1 MRTSILKTYAIL
13 RAKVLFRFFVKYALL
28 ITFLTQPIEACK
40 LWAVCTS
47 SGTTFSNLSEESSSM
62 IQNELNSFYY
72 QSAMMLDGWSIL
84 GYQDSANQ
92 ETISICRSPNTA
104 PNDSSL
110 YWETVENLMSNER
123 GFIGMGHLRVATSGS
138 NSIPNPH
145 PWIFQNEDTVFSL
158 MHNGTV
164 NKDLLLNLI
173 TDSGTD
179 SSWIETHPPQ
189 TFGGGQWSESGWES
203 VVDSELILLHV
214 MKKINL
220 LGDNIEGFKAGVSD
234 LVNAGVNAGQLN
246 LIFSDGY
253 SLLVFGGASG
263 LFVNEHSEFT
273 AVMTQPTD
281 DQYHHWQSIA
291 NEELIYI
298 DPDTLLRLRN
308 FIINDLDDNPEIPP
322 TKFQI
327 SKAYPN
333 PFNSSINFK
342 LNGYGNEEVSISIY
356 SIMGTM
362 VDQFYV
368 LTSLSESQIVQWNPD
383 SRLASGTYFINV
395 AAGTFQ
401 ETQKILFIK

>member
-1 MRTSILKTYAIL
+1 MRISILKTCAIL
-13 RAKVLFRFFVKYALL
+13 RAKVLFRFLVKYALL

-84 GYQDSANQ
+84 GYQDSAHQ
-92 ETISICRSPNTA
+92 ETTSICRSPNTA

-123 GFIGMGHLRVATSGS
+123 GIIGMGHLRVATSGS

-220 LGDNIEGFKAGVSD
+220 LGDCIEGFKAGISD

-333 PFNSSINFK
+333 PFNGSVNFK
-342 LNGYGNEEVSISIY
+342 LNGFGNEEVSISIY

-368 LTSLSESQIVQWNPD
+368 LTSLSEGQIVQWNPD

>member
-1 MRTSILKTYAIL
+1 MRISILKTYAIL
-13 RAKVLFRFFVKYALL
+13 RAKVLFRFLVKYALL

-84 GYQDSANQ
+84 GYQDSAHQ
-92 ETISICRSPNTA
+92 ETTSICRSPYTA

-123 GFIGMGHLRVATSGS
+123 GIIGMGHLRVATSGS

-298 DPDTLLRLRN
+298 DPDTLLRFRN

-342 LNGYGNEEVSISIY
+342 LNGYGNEEFSISIY

-368 LTSLSESQIVQWNPD
+368 LTSLSEGQIVQWNPD

>member
-1 MRTSILKTYAIL
+1 MRISILKTCAIL
-13 RAKVLFRFFVKYALL
+13 RAKVLFRFLVKYALL

-84 GYQDSANQ
+84 GYQDSAHQ
-92 ETISICRSPNTA
+92 ETTSICRSPNTA

-123 GFIGMGHLRVATSGS
+123 GIIGMGHLRVATSGS

-327 SKAYPN
+327 SNAYPN

-368 LTSLSESQIVQWNPD
+368 LTSLSEGQIVQWNPD

>member
-1 MRTSILKTYAIL
+1 MRISILKTCAIL
-13 RAKVLFRFFVKYALL
+13 RAKVLFRFLVKYALL

-62 IQNELNSFYY
+62 IQNELTSFYY

-84 GYQDSANQ
+84 GYQDSAHQ
-92 ETISICRSPNTA
+92 ETTSICRSPNTA

-123 GFIGMGHLRVATSGS
+123 GIIGMGHLRVATSGS

-164 NKDLLLNLI
+164 NKDLILNLI

-281 DQYHHWQSIA
+281 DQYHDWQSIA

-383 SRLASGTYFINV
+383 SRLASGTYFMNV

>member
-1 MRTSILKTYAIL
+1 MRISILKTCAIL
-13 RAKVLFRFFVKYALL
+13 RAKVLFRFLVKYALL

-84 GYQDSANQ
+84 GYQDSAHQ
-92 ETISICRSPNTA
+92 ETTSICRSPNTA

-123 GFIGMGHLRVATSGS
+123 GIIGMGHLRVATSGS

-189 TFGGGQWSESGWES
+189 TFGGGQWNESGWES

-368 LTSLSESQIVQWNPD
+368 LTSLSEGQIVQWNPD

>member
-1 MRTSILKTYAIL
+1 MRISILKICANF
-13 RAKVLFRFFVKYALL
+13 RAEVPIQFLIRYSLL

-47 SGTTFSNLSEESSSM
+47 SGTTFSNLSEEGSSM

-84 GYQDSANQ
+84 GYQDSAHK
-92 ETISICRSPNTA
+92 ETTSICRSPNTA

-123 GFIGMGHLRVATSGS
+123 GIIGMGHLRVATSGS

-145 PWIFQNEDTVFSL
+145 PWIFQNDDTIFSL

-189 TFGGGQWSESGWES
+189 TFGGGQWNQSGWES

-214 MKKINL
+214 MKKINM

-253 SLLVFGGASG
+253 SLLVFGGANG

-273 AVMTQPTD
+273 AVMTQPID
-281 DQYHHWQSIA
+281 DQYHHWQGIA

-342 LNGYGNEEVSISIY
+342 LNGYGNEEVSVSIY
-356 SIMGTM
+356 SIMGTI

-368 LTSLSESQIVQWNPD
+368 LTSLSEAQIVQWNPD

>member
-1 MRTSILKTYAIL
+1 MRISIPKTCAIL
-13 RAKVLFRFFVKYALL
+13 RAECLFRFFIRYALL

-47 SGTTFSNLSEESSSM
+47 SGITFSNLSEESSSM
-62 IQNELNSFYY
+62 IQSELNSFYH
-72 QSAMMLDGWSIL
+72 QSAMMLDGWSVL
-84 GYQDSANQ
+84 GYQDSSHQ

-104 PNDSSL
+104 PNDSLL

-123 GFIGMGHLRVATSGS
+123 GTIGMGHLRIATSGS
-138 NSIPNPH
+138 TSIPNPH
-145 PWIFQNEDTVFSL
+145 PWIFQDEDTFFSL

-164 NKDLLLNLI
+164 NKYLLLNLL

-179 SSWIETHPPQ
+179 SSWIKTYPPQ

-203 VVDSELILLHV
+203 VVDSELILLHI

-220 LGDNIEGFKAGVSD
+220 LGDNIEGFKAAVSD
-234 LVNAGVNAGQLN
+234 LVNSGVNAGQLN
-246 LIFSDGY
+246 LIFSDG
-253 SLLVFGGASG
+253 SFLLVFGGASG
-263 LFVNEHSEFT
+263 LFVNEHLEFT
-273 AVMTQPTD
+273 AVMTQPSD
-281 DQYHHWQSIA
+281 DPYHQWESIA

-298 DPDTLLRLRN
+298 DPDTLLRFNN
-308 FIINDLDDNPEIPP
+308 FIINDLDDNPEIAI

-333 PFNSSINFK
+333 PFNSSVNFK
-342 LNGYGNEEVSISIY
+342 LNNYINVEVSISIY

-362 VDQFYV
+362 IDQLYA
-368 LTSLSESQIVQWNPD
+368 LPPLSSGHTVQWNPD
-383 SRLASGTYFINV
+383 PRLASGTYFVNV
-395 AAGTFQ
+395 VMGPFQ

>member
-1 MRTSILKTYAIL
+1 MRISVSKICAIL
-13 RAKVLFRFFVKYALL
+13 RAEGFSRFLLRCTLL
-28 ITFLTQPIEACK
+28 ITFLTQSIEACK
-40 LWAVCTS
+40 LWAVCTT
-47 SGTTFSNLSEESSSM
+47 SGITFSNLSEESSSM
-62 IQNELNSFYY
+62 IQSELTSFYH

-84 GYQDSANQ
+84 GYQDSSHQ

-104 PNDSSL
+104 PDDSSL
-110 YWETVENLMSNER
+110 YWETVENLMSNE
-123 GFIGMGHLRVATSGS
+123 GGIIGMGHLRVATSGS

-145 PWIFQNEDTVFSL
+145 PWIFQSEDTVFSL

-173 TDSGTD
+173 TDSGVD
-179 SSWIETHPPQ
+179 SSWLEAHPLQ
-189 TFGGGQWSESGWES
+189 TFGGGHWSESGWES
-203 VVDSELILLHV
+203 VVDSELILMLV
-214 MKKINL
+214 MKKINF
-220 LGDNIEGFKAGVSD
+220 LGNYIEGFKAAVSD

-246 LIFSDGY
+246 LIFSNGY

-273 AVMTQPTD
+273 AVMTQPTE
-281 DQYHHWQSIA
+281 DQYHQWQSIA

-298 DPDTLLRLRN
+298 DPDTLLRFRN
-308 FIINDLDDNPEIPP
+308 FIINDLDDAPIIPP

-333 PFNSSINFK
+333 PFNGSVSFK
-342 LNGYGNEEVSISIY
+342 LNGYSTRKVSISIY

-362 VDQFYV
+362 VDQFYI
-368 LTSLSESQIVQWNPD
+368 LRPFFDGEIVQWNPD
-383 SRLASGTYFINV
+383 ARLASGTYFIKV
-395 AAGTFQ
+395 VTGTFQ

>member
-1 MRTSILKTYAIL
+1 MQISVIKICAIL
-13 RAKVLFRFFVKYALL
+13 RVEGLSRFLLRCALL

-62 IQNELNSFYY
+62 IQNELNSFYH

-84 GYQDSANQ
+84 GYQDSSHQ

-104 PNDSSL
+104 PDDSLL
-110 YWETVENLMSNER
+110 YWETVDNLMSNE
-123 GFIGMGHLRVATSGS
+123 GGIIGMGHLRVATSGS

-145 PWIFQNEDTVFSL
+145 PWIFQSQDTVFSL

-173 TDSGTD
+173 TDSGVD
-179 SSWIETHPPQ
+179 SSWLEAHPPQ
-189 TFGGGQWSESGWES
+189 TFGGGHWSESGWES

-273 AVMTQPTD
+273 AVMTQPTE
-281 DQYHHWQSIA
+281 DQYHQWQSIA

-298 DPDTLLRLRN
+298 DPDTLLSFRN
-308 FIINDLDDNPEIPP
+308 FIINDLDDAPIIPP

-327 SKAYPN
+327 SNAYPN
-333 PFNSSINFK
+333 PFNGSVSFK
-342 LNGYGNEEVSISIY
+342 LNGYSTGKVSISIY
-356 SIMGTM
+356 SILGTM

-368 LTSLSESQIVQWNPD
+368 LTPFSDGEIVQWNPD
-383 SRLASGTYFINV
+383 SRLSSGTYFINV
-395 AAGTFQ
+395 VMGTFQ

>member
-84 GYQDSANQ
+84 GYQDSAHQ
-92 ETISICRSPNTA
+92 QTTSICRSPYTA

-123 GFIGMGHLRVATSGS
+123 GIIGMGHLRVATSGS

-281 DQYHHWQSIA
+281 DQYHDWQSIA

-342 LNGYGNEEVSISIY
+342 LNGYGNEEFSISIY

-368 LTSLSESQIVQWNPD
+368 LTSLSEGQIVQWNPD
-383 SRLASGTYFINV
+383 LRLASGTYFMNV
-395 AAGTFQ
+395 AAGNFQ

>member
-1 MRTSILKTYAIL
+1 MQISVVKTCATL
-13 RAKVLFRFFVKYALL
+13 RAKVLFRFLVRYALL

-47 SGTTFSNLSEESSSM
+47 AGTTFSNLSEESSSM

-84 GYQDSANQ
+84 GYQDSAHQ
-92 ETISICRSPNTA
+92 ETTSICRSPSTA

-123 GFIGMGHLRVATSGS
+123 GIIGMGHLRVATSGS

-145 PWIFQNEDTVFSL
+145 PWIFQNEDKVFSL

-189 TFGGGQWSESGWES
+189 TFGGGHWNESGWES

-246 LIFSDGY
+246 LIFSDGNT
-253 SLLVFGGASG
+253 LLVFGGASG

-281 DQYHHWQSIA
+281 C
-291 NEELIYI
+291 
-298 DPDTLLRLRN
+298 LLYTSPSPR
-308 FIINDLDDNPEIPP
+308 DLSTSRMP
-322 TKFQI
+322 
-327 SKAYPN
+327 
-333 PFNSSINFK
+333 SS
-342 LNGYGNEEVSISIY
+342 
-356 SIMGTM
+356 
-362 VDQFYV
+362 
-368 LTSLSESQIVQWNPD
+368 
-383 SRLASGTYFINV
+383 A
-395 AAGTFQ
+395 
-401 ETQKILFIK
+401 

>member
-1 MRTSILKTYAIL
+1 MRISILKTCAIL
-13 RAKVLFRFFVKYALL
+13 RAKVLFRFLVKYALL

-84 GYQDSANQ
+84 GYQDSAHQ
-92 ETISICRSPNTA
+92 ETTSICRSPNTA

-123 GFIGMGHLRVATSGS
+123 GIIGMGHLRVATSGS

-333 PFNSSINFK
+333 PFNGSVNFK
-342 LNGYGNEEVSISIY
+342 LNGFGNEEVSISIY

-368 LTSLSESQIVQWNPD
+368 LTSLSEGQIVQWNPD

-395 AAGTFQ
+395 SAGNFQ

>member
-1 MRTSILKTYAIL
+1 
-13 RAKVLFRFFVKYALL
+13 
-28 ITFLTQPIEACK
+28 
-40 LWAVCTS
+40 
-47 SGTTFSNLSEESSSM
+47 
-62 IQNELNSFYY
+62 
-72 QSAMMLDGWSIL
+72 MLDGWSIL
-84 GYQDSANQ
+84 GYQDSSHQ

-110 YWETVENLMSNER
+110 YWGTVENLMSNER
-123 GFIGMGHLRVATSGS
+123 GVIGMGHLRVATSGS

-145 PWIFQNEDTVFSL
+145 PWIFQNEGTVFSL

-173 TDSGTD
+173 TDSGVD
-179 SSWIETHPPQ
+179 SSWLEAYPPQ
-189 TFGGGQWSESGWES
+189 TFGGGHWSDSGWES

-220 LGDNIEGFKAGVSD
+220 LGDNIEGFKAAVSD
-234 LVNAGVNAGQLN
+234 LVNSGVNAGQLN
-246 LIFSDGY
+246 LIFSDGN

-263 LFVNEHSEFT
+263 LFVSEHSEFT
-273 AVMTQPTD
+273 AIMTQPTD
-281 DQYHHWQSIA
+281 DQYHDWQGIA

-298 DPDTLLRLRN
+298 DPDTLLRYRN

-322 TKFQI
+322 IKFQI

-333 PFNSSINFK
+333 PFNSSVNFK
-342 LNGYGNEEVSISIY
+342 LNGYSYAKVSISIY

-368 LTSLSESQIVQWNPD
+368 LAPFSDGQIVRWNPD
-383 SRLASGTYFINV
+383 SRLASGTYFVNV
-395 AAGTFQ
+395 VMGTFQ

>member
-1 MRTSILKTYAIL
+1 MQISVTKICVIL
-13 RAKVLFRFFVKYALL
+13 RVEGLSRSFLRCALL

-84 GYQDSANQ
+84 GYQDSAHQ

-104 PNDSSL
+104 PNDSLL

-123 GFIGMGHLRVATSGS
+123 GIIGMGHLRVATSGS
-138 NSIPNPH
+138 ISIPNPH

-179 SSWIETHPPQ
+179 TSWIETNPPQ

-203 VVDSELILLHV
+203 VVDSELILLYV

-220 LGDNIEGFKAGVSD
+220 VGDIIEGFKAAVSD
-234 LVNAGVNAGQLN
+234 LVNSGVNARQLN
-246 LIFSDGY
+246 LIFSDGQ

-281 DQYHHWQSIA
+281 DQYHEWQSLA

-298 DPDTLLRLRN
+298 DPDTLLRFRN
-308 FIINDLDDNPEIPP
+308 FIIDDLDDNPEIPP
-322 TKFQI
+322 TKFQL

-342 LNGYGNEEVSISIY
+342 LNGYSNGEVSVSIY
-356 SIMGTM
+356 SIMGKI

-368 LTSLSESQIVQWNPD
+368 SAPLFEGQIIQWNPD
-383 SRLASGTYFINV
+383 SRLASGTYFVNIIM
-395 AAGTFQ
+395 GTFQ

>member
-1 MRTSILKTYAIL
+1 MQISLLKTCAIL
-13 RAKVLFRFFVKYALL
+13 RGKVLFRFLVRYALL

-62 IQNELNSFYY
+62 IQNELTSFYY

-84 GYQDSANQ
+84 GYQDSSHQ

-123 GFIGMGHLRVATSGS
+123 GIIGMGHLRVATSGS

-145 PWIFQNEDTVFSL
+145 PWIFQNEDKVFSL

-164 NKDLLLNLI
+164 NKDLILNLI

-220 LGDNIEGFKAGVSD
+220 LGDCIEGFKAGISD

-246 LIFSDGY
+246 LIFSDGN

-273 AVMTQPTD
+273 AIMTQPTD

-308 FIINDLDDNPEIPP
+308 FIINDLDDNPEISP

-327 SKAYPN
+327 SKAFPN

-342 LNGYGNEEVSISIY
+342 LNGYGNEKVSISIY
-356 SIMGTM
+356 SIMGAM

-368 LTSLSESQIVQWNPD
+368 LTSLSEGQIVQWNPD

>member
-1 MRTSILKTYAIL
+1 MRISFLKTCAIL
-13 RAKVLFRFFVKYALL
+13 RAKVLFRFLVKYALL

-40 LWAVCTS
+40 LWAVCIST
-47 SGTTFSNLSEESSSM
+47 GTTFNNLSEESSSM

-84 GYQDSANQ
+84 AYQDSAHQ
-92 ETISICRSPNTA
+92 ETTSICRSPNTA

-123 GFIGMGHLRVATSGS
+123 GIIGMGHLRVATSGS

-164 NKDLLLNLI
+164 NKDLLLNLS

-220 LGDNIEGFKAGVSD
+220 LGDYIEGFKAGISD

-281 DQYHHWQSIA
+281 DQYHDWQSIA

-333 PFNSSINFK
+333 PFNGSVNFK
-342 LNGYGNEEVSISIY
+342 LNGFGNEEVSISIY

-368 LTSLSESQIVQWNPD
+368 LTSLSEGQIVQWNPD

>member
-1 MRTSILKTYAIL
+1 MRISISKIYAIL
-13 RAKVLFRFFVKYALL
+13 RAEGFLRFLLRFTLL
-28 ITFLTQPIEACK
+28 ITFLIQPIEACK

-47 SGTTFSNLSEESSSM
+47 SGITFSNLSEESSSM
-62 IQNELNSFYY
+62 VQSELNSFYH

-84 GYQDSANQ
+84 GYQDSAQQ
-92 ETISICRSPNTA
+92 ETTSVCRSPNTA

-110 YWETVENLMSNER
+110 YWETIENLMSNER
-123 GFIGMGHLRVATSGS
+123 AIIGMGHLRVATSGS

-145 PWIFQNEDTVFSL
+145 PWIFLKEDTVFSL

-164 NKDLLLNLI
+164 NKDLLLSLI

-179 SSWIETHPPQ
+179 FSWIETHSPQ
-189 TFGGGQWSESGWES
+189 TFGSGHWSEGGWES

-220 LGDNIEGFKAGVSD
+220 LGDKIEGFKSAVSD
-234 LVNAGVNAGQLN
+234 LVNAGVNASQLN

-253 SLLVFGGASG
+253 SLFVFGGSYS

-281 DQYHHWQSIA
+281 DQYHQWQSIA

-298 DPDTLLRLRN
+298 DPDTLLRFRN

-322 TKFQI
+322 TIFQI

-333 PFNSSINFK
+333 PFNGSTNFK
-342 LNGYGNEEVSISIY
+342 LNGYSNGEVSISIY
-356 SIMGTM
+356 STMGTL

-368 LTSLSESQIVQWNPD
+368 LTPFSNGQIVQWNPD
-383 SRLASGTYFINV
+383 LRLASGTYFV
-395 AAGTFQ
+395 SVVMGTFQ

>member
-1 MRTSILKTYAIL
+1 MQISILKTYAIL
-13 RAKVLFRFFVKYALL
+13 RAKVLFRFLVRYALL

-72 QSAMMLDGWSIL
+72 QSEMMLDGWSIL
-84 GYQDSANQ
+84 GYQDSAHQ
-92 ETISICRSPNTA
+92 ETTSICRSPNTA

-123 GFIGMGHLRVATSGS
+123 GIIGMGHLRVATSGS

-189 TFGGGQWSESGWES
+189 TFGGGQWNESGWES

-298 DPDTLLRLRN
+298 DPDTLLRFRN

-368 LTSLSESQIVQWNPD
+368 LTSLSEGQIVQWNPD
-383 SRLASGTYFINV
+383 LRLASGTYFMNV
-395 AAGTFQ
+395 AAGNFQ

>member
-1 MRTSILKTYAIL
+1 MRISILKTCAIL
-13 RAKVLFRFFVKYALL
+13 RAKVLFRFLVKYALL

-62 IQNELNSFYY
+62 IQNELTSFYY

-84 GYQDSANQ
+84 GYQDSAHQ
-92 ETISICRSPNTA
+92 ETTSICRSPNTA

-123 GFIGMGHLRVATSGS
+123 GIIGMGHLRVATSGS

-189 TFGGGQWSESGWES
+189 TFGGGQWNESGWES

-333 PFNSSINFK
+333 PFNGSINFK
-342 LNGYGNEEVSISIY
+342 LDGYGNEEVSISIY

-368 LTSLSESQIVQWNPD
+368 LTSLSEGQIVQWNPD
-383 SRLASGTYFINV
+383 SRLASGTYFISV

>member
-84 GYQDSANQ
+84 GYQDSAHQ
-92 ETISICRSPNTA
+92 ETTSICRSPNTA

-123 GFIGMGHLRVATSGS
+123 GIIGMGHLRVATSGS

-145 PWIFQNEDTVFSL
+145 PWIFQNEDKVFSL

-164 NKDLLLNLI
+164 NKDLILNLI

-342 LNGYGNEEVSISIY
+342 LNGYGNEEFSISIY

-368 LTSLSESQIVQWNPD
+368 LTSLSEGQIVQWNPD

>member
-1 MRTSILKTYAIL
+1 
-13 RAKVLFRFFVKYALL
+13 
-28 ITFLTQPIEACK
+28 
-40 LWAVCTS
+40 
-47 SGTTFSNLSEESSSM
+47 
-62 IQNELNSFYY
+62 
-72 QSAMMLDGWSIL
+72 
-84 GYQDSANQ
+84 
-92 ETISICRSPNTA
+92 
-104 PNDSSL
+104 
-110 YWETVENLMSNER
+110 
-123 GFIGMGHLRVATSGS
+123 
-138 NSIPNPH
+138 
-145 PWIFQNEDTVFSL
+145 

-281 DQYHHWQSIA
+281 DQYHDWQSIA

-368 LTSLSESQIVQWNPD
+368 LTSLSEGQIVQWNPD

>member
-1 MRTSILKTYAIL
+1 
-13 RAKVLFRFFVKYALL
+13 
-28 ITFLTQPIEACK
+28 
-40 LWAVCTS
+40 
-47 SGTTFSNLSEESSSM
+47 M
-62 IQNELNSFYY
+62 IQSELNSFYH

-84 GYQDSANQ
+84 GYQDSSHQ
-92 ETISICRSPNTA
+92 GTISICRSPNTA

-123 GFIGMGHLRVATSGS
+123 GIIGMGHLRVATSGS

-145 PWIFQNEDTVFSL
+145 PWIFQNEYTVFSL

-298 DPDTLLRLRN
+298 DPDTLLRFRN

-342 LNGYGNEEVSISIY
+342 LNGYGNEEFSISIY

-368 LTSLSESQIVQWNPD
+368 LTSLSEGQIVQWNPD

-395 AAGTFQ
+395 AAGNFQ

>member
-1 MRTSILKTYAIL
+1 MRISILKTYAIL
-13 RAKVLFRFFVKYALL
+13 RAKVLFRFLVKYALL

-40 LWAVCTS
+40 LWAVCIS

-84 GYQDSANQ
+84 GYQDSAHQ
-92 ETISICRSPNTA
+92 QTTSICRSPYTA

-123 GFIGMGHLRVATSGS
+123 GIIGMGHLRVATSGS

-145 PWIFQNEDTVFSL
+145 PWIFQNEDKVFSL

-298 DPDTLLRLRN
+298 DPDTLLRFRN

-342 LNGYGNEEVSISIY
+342 LNGYGNEEFSISIY

-368 LTSLSESQIVQWNPD
+368 LTSLSEGQIVQWNPD

-395 AAGTFQ
+395 AAGNFQ

>member
-1 MRTSILKTYAIL
+1 MQISISKMYAIFM
-13 RAKVLFRFFVKYALL
+13 AEGLFRFFLRFTLL
-28 ITFLTQPIEACK
+28 ITFLIQPIEACK
-40 LWAVCTS
+40 LWAICTS
-47 SGTTFSNLSEESSSM
+47 SGITFSSLSEESSAMVQS
-62 IQNELNSFYY
+62 ELNSFYH

-84 GYQDSANQ
+84 GYQDSAQ
-92 ETISICRSPNTA
+92 HETTSICRSPNTA

-123 GFIGMGHLRVATSGS
+123 GIIGMGHLRVATSGS

-145 PWIFQNEDTVFSL
+145 PWIFLEEDTVFSL

-189 TFGGGQWSESGWES
+189 TFGGGHWNEGGWES

-220 LGDNIEGFKAGVSD
+220 LGDNIEGFKAAVSD

-246 LIFSDGY
+246 LIFSDGF
-253 SLLVFGGASG
+253 SLFVFGGAYG

-273 AVMTQPTD
+273 AVMTQPTE
-281 DQYHHWQSIA
+281 DQYHQWQSIA

-298 DPDTLLRLRN
+298 DPDTVLRFRN
-308 FIINDLDDNPEIPP
+308 FIINDLDDNPEIPT
-322 TKFQI
+322 TKFHI

-333 PFNSSINFK
+333 PFNGSANFK
-342 LNGYGNEEVSISIY
+342 LNGYSNGEVSVSIY
-356 SIMGTM
+356 SIMGTL

-368 LTSLSESQIVQWNPD
+368 STPFSDGHIVQWNPD

-395 AAGTFQ
+395 VLGPFQ

>member
-1 MRTSILKTYAIL
+1 MQISLLKTCAIL
-13 RAKVLFRFFVKYALL
+13 RGKVLFRFLVRYALL

-62 IQNELNSFYY
+62 IQNELNSFYH

-84 GYQDSANQ
+84 GYQDSSHQ

-104 PNDSSL
+104 PDDSLL
-110 YWETVENLMSNER
+110 YWETVDNLMSNE
-123 GFIGMGHLRVATSGS
+123 GGIIGMGHLRVATSGS

-145 PWIFQNEDTVFSL
+145 PWIFQSQDTVFSL

-173 TDSGTD
+173 TDSGVD
-179 SSWIETHPPQ
+179 SSWLEAHPPQ
-189 TFGGGQWSESGWES
+189 TFGGGHWSESGWES
-203 VVDSELILLHV
+203 VVDSELILMFV
-214 MKKINL
+214 MKKINF
-220 LGDNIEGFKAGVSD
+220 LGDNIGGFKAAVSD

-246 LIFSDGY
+246 LIFSNGH
-253 SLLVFGGASG
+253 SLLIFGGASG

-273 AVMTQPTD
+273 AVMTQPTG
-281 DQYHHWQSIA
+281 DQYHQWQSIA

-298 DPDTLLRLRN
+298 DPDTLLNFRN
-308 FIINDLDDNPEIPP
+308 FIINDLDDTPITPP
-322 TKFQI
+322 NKFQI
-327 SKAYPN
+327 SNAYPN
-333 PFNSSINFK
+333 PFNGSVSFK
-342 LNGYGNEEVSISIY
+342 LNGYSTGKVSISIY
-356 SIMGTM
+356 SILGTM

-368 LTSLSESQIVQWNPD
+368 LTPFSDGEIVQWNPD
-383 SRLASGTYFINV
+383 SRLSSGTYFINV
-395 AAGTFQ
+395 VMGTFQ

>member
-1 MRTSILKTYAIL
+1 MQISVLKICAILKFEGLSRLLL
-13 RAKVLFRFFVKYALL
+13 RCALL
-28 ITFLTQPIEACK
+28 ITFLTQSIEACK
-40 LWAVCTS
+40 LWSVCTS

-84 GYQDSANQ
+84 GYQDSAHK
-92 ETISICRSPNTA
+92 ETTSICRSPNTA

-123 GFIGMGHLRVATSGS
+123 GIIGMGHLRVATSGS

-145 PWIFQNEDTVFSL
+145 PWIFQNDDTIFSL

-189 TFGGGQWSESGWES
+189 TFGGGQWNQSGWES

-214 MKKINL
+214 MKKINM

-253 SLLVFGGASG
+253 SLLVFGGANG

-273 AVMTQPTD
+273 AVMTQPID
-281 DQYHHWQSIA
+281 DQYHHWQGIA

-342 LNGYGNEEVSISIY
+342 LNGYGNEEVSVSIY
-356 SIMGTM
+356 SIMGTI

-368 LTSLSESQIVQWNPD
+368 LTSLSEAQIVQWNPD

>member
-1 MRTSILKTYAIL
+1 M
-13 RAKVLFRFFVKYALL
+13 RAKVLFSFLVKYALL
-28 ITFLTQPIEACK
+28 IAFLTQPIEACK

-62 IQNELNSFYY
+62 IQNELNSFYH

-84 GYQDSANQ
+84 GYQDSAHQ
-92 ETISICRSPNTA
+92 ETTSICRSPNTA

-123 GFIGMGHLRVATSGS
+123 GIIGMGHLRAATSGS

-179 SSWIETHPPQ
+179 SSWIKTHPPQ
-189 TFGGGQWSESGWES
+189 TFGGGHWNESGWES

-253 SLLVFGGASG
+253 SILVFGGASG

-273 AVMTQPTD
+273 AVMTQPND
-281 DQYHHWQSIA
+281 DQYHYWQSIA

-342 LNGYGNEEVSISIY
+342 LNGYGNEEVIISIY

-368 LTSLSESQIVQWNPD
+368 LTSLSGSQIVQWNPA
-383 SRLASGTYFINV
+383 SRLASGTYFMNV

-401 ETQKILFIK
+401 KTQKILFIK

>member
-1 MRTSILKTYAIL
+1 MQISISSICATL
-13 RAKVLFRFFVKYALL
+13 RDKGLFKFFLRFALL
-28 ITFLTQPIEACK
+28 ITFLIQPIEACK
-40 LWAVCTS
+40 LWAICTS
-47 SGTTFSNLSEESSSM
+47 SGITFSNLSEESSAMVQS
-62 IQNELNSFYY
+62 ELNSFYH

-84 GYQDSANQ
+84 GYQDSAQQ
-92 ETISICRSPNTA
+92 ETTSICRSPNTA

-110 YWETVENLMSNER
+110 YWETVESLMSNER
-123 GFIGMGHLRVATSGS
+123 GIIGMGHLRVATSGS

-145 PWIFQNEDTVFSL
+145 PWIFLEEDTVFSL

-173 TDSGTD
+173 TDSGSD

-189 TFGGGQWSESGWES
+189 TFGGGHWNEGGWES

-220 LGDNIEGFKAGVSD
+220 LGDNIEGFKAAVSD
-234 LVNAGVNAGQLN
+234 LVNAGVNASQLN
-246 LIFSDGY
+246 LIFSDGF
-253 SLLVFGGASG
+253 SLFVFGGAYG

-281 DQYHHWQSIA
+281 DQYHQWQSIS

-298 DPDTLLRLRN
+298 DPDTVLRFRN

-322 TKFQI
+322 TKFHI

-333 PFNSSINFK
+333 PFNGSANFK
-342 LNGYGNEEVSISIY
+342 LNGYSNGEVSVSIY
-356 SIMGTM
+356 SIMGTL

-368 LTSLSESQIVQWNPD
+368 STPFSDSHIVQWNPD

-395 AAGTFQ
+395 VFGPFQ

>member
-1 MRTSILKTYAIL
+1 
-13 RAKVLFRFFVKYALL
+13 
-28 ITFLTQPIEACK
+28 
-40 LWAVCTS
+40 
-47 SGTTFSNLSEESSSM
+47 M

-84 GYQDSANQ
+84 GYQDSAHQ
-92 ETISICRSPNTA
+92 ETTSICRSPNTA

-123 GFIGMGHLRVATSGS
+123 GIIGMGHLRVATSGS

-189 TFGGGQWSESGWES
+189 TFGGGQWNESGWES

-368 LTSLSESQIVQWNPD
+368 LTSLSEGQIVQWNPD

>member
-1 MRTSILKTYAIL
+1 MRISILKTCAIL
-13 RAKVLFRFFVKYALL
+13 RAKVLFRFLVKYALL

-84 GYQDSANQ
+84 GYQDSAHQ
-92 ETISICRSPNTA
+92 QTTSICRSPYTA

-123 GFIGMGHLRVATSGS
+123 GIIGMGHLRVATSGS

-298 DPDTLLRLRN
+298 DPDTLLRFRN

-368 LTSLSESQIVQWNPD
+368 LTSLSEGQIVQWNPD
-383 SRLASGTYFINV
+383 LRLASGTYFMNV
-395 AAGTFQ
+395 AAGNFQ